1 MKNGKTRSW
10 IKSEFEL
17 RIMWSCVFDFAVLC
31 GVWHN
36 VRCTQHDSLCAELQ
50 FCFSTNAKRHMKEER
65 RGEGEIDRK
74 RKLQWRV
81 KTSSIPTTVSIH
93 GKVFQPYPC
102 TGSREFIS
110 SKPSLVR
117 NYSRFAT
124 DHIVLSMKSKRI
136 YGIASFIFA
145 VRSLCLWE
153 QGLNH
158 VYILTSTQNKFASDF
173 ALSDFCK
180 TSSKSLKLVQMYNS
194 LVSLKSGHK
203 MKKKMKY
210 QQKKLNRKKSNKH
223 ICTQEKSP
231 DR

>member
-1 MKNGKTRSW
+1 
-10 IKSEFEL
+10 
-17 RIMWSCVFDFAVLC
+17 
-31 GVWHN
+31 
-36 VRCTQHDSLCAELQ
+36 
-50 FCFSTNAKRHMKEER
+50 MKEER

-117 NYSRFAT
+117 KYSRFAT

-145 VRSLCLWE
+145 VRSLYLWE

-180 TSSKSLKLVQMYNS
+180 TSAKSLKLVQMYNS

-210 QQKKLNRKKSNKH
+210 QQKKIEQKKIQQTYLYTRKITWQVMPVSVSHCEIHCVQWQPN
-223 ICTQEKSP
+223 CV
-231 DR
+231 